1 MPSNYALALLTSLV
15 ISLAG
20 CSYFKYPDVHKLTI
34 RQGNVINQ
42 QMVDQLRPGMTR
54 SQVRYIL
61 GTPLTADTFHQNRW
75 DYFYSIKRPG
85 REELRERVSVFFD
98 DDKLTHFTGD
108 YRPSAITAAMATQ
121 ATAQKTDVPETAA
134 GKKTSR
140 DVGPAP
146 EAFGIDPST
155 IDPSTIEPSASET
168 PSADQ

>member
-1 MPSNYALALLTSLV
+1 MPSNYALALLTSVV

-42 QMVDQLRPGMTR
+42 QMIDQLRPGMTR

-75 DYFYSIKRPG
+75 DYFYSLKRPS
-85 REELRERVSVFFD
+85 REELRERVSIFFD

-121 ATAQKTDVPETAA
+121 AATQPTEAPETATDKQ
-134 GKKTSR
+134 GGR
-140 DVGPAP
+140 DVSPQP
-146 EAFGIDPST
+146 EAFRIK
-155 IDPSTIEPSASET
+155 PSTIESPTEKPSAN
-168 PSADQ
+168 